1 MEVKALYKY
10 ARISP
15 LKMRDVAREIT
26 GLPASQALD
35 LLNFT
40 PKKAAI
46 LIGKTLRSAIANAEN
61 NFELDADALVV
72 KEVQIN
78 EGPRIKRFKP
88 RARGGAA
95 PIIKRTAH
103 IRLIVTDEIEIA
115 APKSK
120 GKKANKSKPAN
131 KPAKANKAEPVA
143 AEEPASTEDKG

>member
-120 GKKANKSKPAN
+120 GKKANK
-131 KPAKANKAEPVA
+131 PAKAKKAEPVA